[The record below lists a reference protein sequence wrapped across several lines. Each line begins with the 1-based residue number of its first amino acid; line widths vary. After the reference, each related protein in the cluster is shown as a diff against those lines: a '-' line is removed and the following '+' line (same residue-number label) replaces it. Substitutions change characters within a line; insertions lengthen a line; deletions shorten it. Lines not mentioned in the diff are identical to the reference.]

1 MIRTVFVAMAAFS
14 LGVLA
19 LDAFHQEQLHERPTW
34 VVDACAPAPGRPADA
49 CVFPVEVFAGV
60 AVGQTAYE
68 KGTPDIC
75 PAPAVNQRMG
85 AACLTPD
92 PDFITWVA
100 LTRADLSKSIYE
112 AGAPL
117 RGPARPAEPFW
128 VGTPGDGVVAGLR
141 SRLRVRSGPPG
152 QYRRSAAPR
161 HPDP

>member
-19 LDAFHQEQLHERPTW
+19 LDAFQQEQLHERPTW

-128 VGTPGDGVVAGLR
+128 VGTPGDGVVA
-141 SRLRVRSGPPG
+141 
-152 QYRRSAAPR
+152 
-161 HPDP
+161 